1 MLFQLW
7 GVVAPVFICTVIG
20 YFWARS
26 STPYSAD
33 FVGRIVMN
41 IGAPCLVVS
50 TINGVDISG
59 QEFYSVAFAAVL
71 IFLGTAILG
80 VLAIRMSGASVRSLL
95 PTVVFPN
102 NGNMGLPLCLF
113 AFGEE
118 GLALALAFFLVQMT
132 ALMSLG
138 VALISPNNSGFR
150 AALKD
155 LSFLPLIH
163 SVVIAVVLLGTG
175 TILPGWIDSTLGILG
190 GLTIPLMLITL
201 GASLANLTISGWG
214 RSVILS
220 LLRIGG
226 GFIFACLVVE
236 AIGLSGTAKHVVL
249 LQSIM
254 PAAVFNYLL
263 ALKFDRNPDEVA
275 GVVVTSTLLSLMAI
289 PVLLSFLL

>member
-1 MLFQLW
+1 MIFQLW
-7 GVVAPVFICTVIG
+7 GVVAPVFICTTIG

-41 IGAPCLVVS
+41 VGAPCLVVS
-50 TINGVDISG
+50 TINGVEISG
-59 QEFYSVAFAAVL
+59 QEFYAVAFAAVL

-80 VLAIRMSGASVRSLL
+80 VLAMRMSGMPVRSLL

-138 VALISPNNSGFR
+138 VALISPNNCGLR

-155 LSFLPLIH
+155 LAFLPL
-163 SVVIAVVLLGTG
+163 
-175 TILPGWIDSTLGILG
+175 
-190 GLTIPLMLITL
+190 M
-201 GASLANLTISGWG
+201 
-214 RSVILS
+214 
-220 LLRIGG
+220 
-226 GFIFACLVVE
+226 
-236 AIGLSGTAKHVVL
+236 
-249 LQSIM
+249 
-254 PAAVFNYLL
+254 
-263 ALKFDRNPDEVA
+263 
-275 GVVVTSTLLSLMAI
+275 
-289 PVLLSFLL
+289 